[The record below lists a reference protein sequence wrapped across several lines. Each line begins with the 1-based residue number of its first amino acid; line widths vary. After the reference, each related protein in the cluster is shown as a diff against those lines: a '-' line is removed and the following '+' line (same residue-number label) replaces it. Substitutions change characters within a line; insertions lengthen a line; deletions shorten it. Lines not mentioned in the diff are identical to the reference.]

1 MSARSTARPRRARRV
16 GLGVW
21 LAVLLLPTAALS
33 VVLKIV
39 RLAQIPAAGPWW
51 TRPADLIS
59 DLTFSA
65 AWIVGWWV
73 LAVSGSRRLTRA
85 LVLAAAQLSTCA
97 WSVLLVVYHAYW
109 MRTWDTLTLDR
120 LMATWRGRHDLSGLL
135 GAQLTAGTLALL
147 AAVILGCTVLPTVL
161 IVPGRATRK
170 GWWARPFG
178 AGTTR
183 VSRSRLAGRYGR
195 TYRVVAGLAAAIG
208 LVAASTWTLPTT
220 SARFGRAEVTNLVA
234 EQWKGRAAFGQV
246 EVRASEPPTPTWIDG
261 TTDGRNLVI
270 IVLESQRAT
279 STLPTTERPV
289 TPFLDELATHSL
301 TAERAYVVTPHTS
314 KSLITIHCG
323 VAPPLDITNSEAHE
337 RGIAGPCLP
346 ELLVGKGYR
355 TAFFQSATEQFE
367 RRRDLARRMGFQQI
381 ESADTLPTRGFENVN
396 YFGFEDDIMLEPSRE
411 WMDRNREHPFLLSY
425 LTVTAHHDYRLPAAM
440 ERQDF
445 VDDPVLNDYLN
456 GLSYQDRF
464 VRRVVDKVKALG
476 LYENTVFVV
485 VGDHG
490 EGFGEHGVRQHD
502 NTIYE
507 EGIRVPLIIHDPRA
521 GIRRSISDPVQQ
533 TAIMPT
539 VTDLIGY
546 RLHGSRSGGS
556 ASLLSTA
563 PRDPVNVTC
572 FENARCVARLEG
584 DLKYVHHFGDRRDE
598 VYDLATDPTER
609 HNLYR
614 SADPDWLTQ
623 QRAAVLRWRLS
634 VDQVYHDL
642 RTPR

>member
-1 MSARSTARPRRARRV
+1 V
-16 GLGVW
+16 GLGAW
-21 LAVLLLPTAALS
+21 LAVLLVPTAVLS
-33 VVLKIV
+33 VVLKII
-39 RLAQIPAAGPWW
+39 RLAQVPATGPWW

-73 LAVSGSRRLTRA
+73 LAVAGSRPLIRA

-97 WSVLLVVYHAYW
+97 WSVLLVVYHEYW
-109 MRTWDTLTLDR
+109 MRTWDTLTLGR
-120 LMATWRGRHDLSGLL
+120 LMTTWRGRHDLSGLL

-147 AAVILGCTVLPTVL
+147 AAAILGCTVLPTVL
-161 IVPGRATRK
+161 VVLRCAAGRSR
-170 GWWARPFG
+170 GRPDRAR
-178 AGTTR
+178 TR
-183 VSRSRLAGRYGR
+183 VPSFRPVGRSAR
-195 TYRVVAGLAAAIG
+195 TYRVVAGLVAAIG

-220 SARFGRAEVTNLVA
+220 SARFGRAGLTNLVA
-234 EQWKGRAAFGQV
+234 EQWKGRTAFGQV
-246 EVRASEPPTPTWIDG
+246 EVRASEPSTPTWIDG
-261 TTDGRNLVI
+261 TPHGRNVVI

-279 STLPTTERPV
+279 SALPTTKRPV

-301 TAERAYVVTPHTS
+301 TAERAYVLTPHTS
-314 KSLITIHCG
+314 KSLTTIHCG
-323 VAPPLDITNSEAHE
+323 VAPPLDTTNSEANE

-346 ELLVGKGYR
+346 ELLAGKGYR

-367 RRRDLARRMGFQQI
+367 RRRDLAGRMGFEQV
-381 ESADTLPTRGFENVN
+381 ESADTLLTQGFENVN
-396 YFGFEDDIMLEPSRE
+396 YFGYEDDIMLEPSRE

-425 LTVTAHHDYRLPAAM
+425 LTVTAHHDYRLPEAI
-440 ERQDF
+440 ELQDF
-445 VDDPVLNDYLN
+445 VDDPKLNDYLN

-464 VRRVVDKVKALG
+464 VRRVVDQVKDLG
-476 LYENTVFVV
+476 LYEKTVFVV

-507 EGIRVPLIIHDPRA
+507 EGIRVPLIIHDPHV
-521 GIRRSISDPVQQ
+521 GTRRSISDPVQQ

-546 RLHGSRSGGS
+546 RLHGSRPGGS

-572 FENARCVARLEG
+572 FENARCLARLEG

-598 VYDLATDPTER
+598 VFDLATDPSER

-614 SADPDWLTQ
+614 STDPDWLAQ
-623 QRAAVLRWRLS
+623 QRAEILRWRLS
-634 VDQVYHDL
+634 VDQIYHDL